1 MPRHPASAAIE
12 LSRVKFGGTPIVVN
26 KEDEDW
32 SSASET
38 ESDVTEP
45 DEDASEPEY
54 FPGKSISVLRRVE
67 KVANERDAIK
77 WARYRDSRKDRPD
90 GCKGWVSQLLRT
102 AETKC

>member
-1 MPRHPASAAIE
+1 M
-12 LSRVKFGGTPIVVN
+12 VN
-26 KEDEDW
+26 KEEEDW

-54 FPGKSISVLRRVE
+54 FPGKSIYLLVLMWESKLADEV
-67 KVANERDAIK
+67 DAIK

-90 GCKGWVSQLLRT
+90 GCRGWVSHLLSNT
-102 AETKC
+102 G

>member
-1 MPRHPASAAIE
+1 M
-12 LSRVKFGGTPIVVN
+12 VN

-54 FPGKSISVLRRVE
+54 FPGKSRSISRRVG
-67 KVANERDAIK
+67 KVADEKDAIK

-90 GCKGWVSQLLRT
+90 GCKGWVSYQLDRT
-102 AETKC
+102 ESEVLMI

>member
-1 MPRHPASAAIE
+1 V
-12 LSRVKFGGTPIVVN
+12 VKE
-26 KEDEDW
+26 EDDW

-54 FPGKSISVLRRVE
+54 FPGKSIEIFCLE
-67 KVANERDAIK
+67 GKVADEIDAIK

-90 GCKGWVSQLLRT
+90 GCKGWVSYLLYII
-102 AETKC
+102 